1 MKIFVLQKRKAMVN
15 LFLFYHFPKERRK
28 TMAGK
33 YDSTILTVVHP
44 LCCGLDVHKEK
55 VSACIIYTDKAGNPQ
70 SEVQEFGT
78 FTDDL
83 YRLREWLLDHTCP
96 IVGME
101 STGIYWRPVHN
112 VLEDYL
118 DVILVNARHVKNLP
132 GRKTDIE
139 DSKWLAGLLRHGL
152 LRGSF
157 IPPKDVRQWREL
169 TRLRRKYIE
178 SLGDYKRRTH
188 KLFESANIKIDSV
201 VSDLFG
207 VTGRNLMNILIS
219 QEREISLM
227 DIEACAKGRLKKK
240 AKELYRSIQGFFTQ
254 HHRYILSELLLTIN
268 TLEKQIEQINSR
280 CQELMR
286 DHVQILEGLKK
297 IPGISDIAAQG
308 VLSEIGP
315 TLETFSMSAALN
327 SWAGLCPGNNES
339 AGKRHSG
346 KSPVRKHP
354 LKTLMIEIA
363 WAAIRKKDSYY
374 KEKYYR
380 LKARRGSKKAIV
392 AIAHRI
398 LSAIYYI
405 IKEKREFKDLGK
417 DFLLR
422 KNTSLRVLKLKKEAY
437 ALGFDLVPITVSG

>member
-1 MKIFVLQKRKAMVN
+1 
-15 LFLFYHFPKERRK
+15 
-28 TMAGK
+28 MARH
-33 YDSTILTVVHP
+33 YDSTILSVVHP
-44 LCCGLDVHKEK
+44 LCCGLDVHKEN
-55 VSACIIYTDKAGNPQ
+55 VSACIVYTDEEGNPQ
-70 SEVQEFGT
+70 SEIQEFGT

-83 YRLREWLLDHTCP
+83 YRLREWLLGHSCP
-96 IVGME
+96 IVAME

-112 VLEDYL
+112 VLEDHV

-132 GRKTDIE
+132 GRKTDVE

-157 IPPKDVRQWREL
+157 IPAKEVRQWRDL
-169 TRLRRKYIE
+169 TRLRRKYNE
-178 SLGDYKRRTH
+178 SLGDYKRRVH

-207 VTGRNLMNILIS
+207 VTGRNLMNKLLS
-219 QEREISLM
+219 EQRELSLV

-240 AKELYRSIQGFFTQ
+240 AQELYRSIQGFFTQ
-254 HHRYILSELLLTIN
+254 HHRYILGTLLFTIDS
-268 TLEKQIEQINSR
+268 LEKQIGQMNIR
-280 CQELMR
+280 LQELMKQ
-286 DHVQILEGLKK
+286 HVQILERLKK
-297 IPGISDIAAQG
+297 VPGISDIAAHA

-315 TLETFSMSAALN
+315 TLEAFPHSAAVN

-363 WAAIRKKDSYY
+363 WAAIKKKDSYY

-380 LKARRGSKKAIV
+380 LKARRGAKKAIV

-398 LSAIYYI
+398 LTAIYYI
-405 IKEKREFKDLGK
+405 IKEEREFEELGK

-422 KNTSLRVLKLKKEAY
+422 KNTSLRIFKLQKEAY
-437 ALGFDLVPITVSG
+437 ALGFELVPVPVSG